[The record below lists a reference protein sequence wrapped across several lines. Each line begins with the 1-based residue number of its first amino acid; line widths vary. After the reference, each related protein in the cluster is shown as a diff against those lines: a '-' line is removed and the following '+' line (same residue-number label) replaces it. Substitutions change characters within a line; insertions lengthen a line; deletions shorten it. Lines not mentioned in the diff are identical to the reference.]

1 MYVVEQS
8 EIRLKN
14 NFKSSLAVV
23 LCLNKKNMAFK
34 NIRKKITYKVLNL
47 KEFIL

>member
-23 LCLNKKNMAFK
+23 LCLNKKKIWRLKIYA
-34 NIRKKITYKVLNL
+34 KKFLIKC
-47 KEFIL
+47 